1 MNEVVKLER
10 HDVIAIVTVNSP
22 PVNALSAAVRG
33 GIFECMKS
41 AIADAEVKAIVL
53 TCGGRTFIAG
63 ADITEFGKPPK
74 PPGLAEVLVLME
86 NSPKPIIAAIHGTAL
101 GGGLEV
107 ALACHY
113 RVATK
118 EARLGLPEVK
128 LGLLPGAGGTQRL
141 PRAVGPEL
149 AVKMIV
155 SGDPIGAAEALKN
168 GLIEEIVE
176 GPAAGGEA
184 FARKVLAEKR
194 PLRKLRDDDSKL
206 AAAKADISIFT
217 NAVAALTK
225 KARGLEAPF
234 AAADA
239 VRAAIELPFDEGLK
253 KEREGF
259 LKLVSSDQ
267 SKAQR
272 YAFFSEREAAKI
284 AGVPEGTKPRPVER
298 VAIIGAGT
306 MGGGIAMSFANAGI
320 PVTLIETS
328 EEQLKRGMG
337 VMQKNYEATAAR
349 GGIPADAPAK
359 RMGLITGVV
368 GLENVKDADLVIEA
382 VFETMAVKK
391 EVFEALDKHAKP
403 GAVLA
408 SNTSYLNIDEIAK
421 VTKRPQDVL
430 GMHFFSPANVM
441 KLCEIVRAD
450 KTAPDA
456 LTTAVSIARKIAK
469 VPAVV
474 GVCDGFVGNR
484 MLAQRGKQSEK
495 LLFEGAL
502 PQQVD
507 AVVTKFG
514 MPMGP
519 FAMSDLAGLDIGW
532 RSRKDRG
539 IKSEIADALCEA
551 GRFGQKTGKGY
562 YKYEAG
568 SRAALPDP
576 EVEKLID
583 ETLQR
588 LGRKKRVVSDDE
600 ILERMMYPMIN
611 EGARI
616 LEENIAARP
625 SDIDVIWLYGYGWPI
640 YRGGPMFYADQ
651 VGLKHIADR
660 LSYYAKE
667 TNDPSLEPAPC
678 SSVSPPKARPL
689 RRWPRSR
696 RRLDGASRR
705 AVLSG
710 KASAG
715 TTRSRAARCPTCCR
729 QRSPSSASR
738 PAHRIPRPADQ
749 LQRTRS
755 AGGDSRQRLPS
766 RRLRQEQF
774 GRAVPRQFAGSSR
787 QFLRRAEGRRPR
799 RASVAARRRDRAV
812 AQAHGLRRAGAGHQQ
827 PLGAAADRAEIPRQG
842 PARSPDRLRGRSL
855 GQGRNAADGA
865 AGSSAI
871 VTYKQ
876 FTDGATKPAQWPAIS
891 ADDVALLQYTG
902 GTTGLA
908 EGRDAQ
914 PRQSDVG
921 GVGLRRLGQAGAR
934 RAQRDRARDLRA
946 AAVSHLRADGG
957 AALRD
962 PARPSDLAAPTL
974 RCRSRH
980 ARHRGQAR
988 DRLSRAC
995 RRCGS
1000 RSPHCPIST
1009 SAICPRWC
1017 PAAPAAR
1024 RCRSRSQKSSSAGS
1038 A

>member
-1 MNEVVKLER
+1 MP
-10 HDVIAIVTVNSP
+10 S
-22 PVNALSAAVRG
+22 
-33 GIFECMKS
+33 
-41 AIADAEVKAIVL
+41 
-53 TCGGRTFIAG
+53 
-63 ADITEFGKPPK
+63 
-74 PPGLAEVLVLME
+74 
-86 NSPKPIIAAIHGTAL
+86 
-101 GGGLEV
+101 
-107 ALACHY
+107 
-113 RVATK
+113 
-118 EARLGLPEVK
+118 
-128 LGLLPGAGGTQRL
+128 
-141 PRAVGPEL
+141 
-149 AVKMIV
+149 
-155 SGDPIGAAEALKN
+155 
-168 GLIEEIVE
+168 
-176 GPAAGGEA
+176 
-184 FARKVLAEKR
+184 
-194 PLRKLRDDDSKL
+194 
-206 AAAKADISIFT
+206 
-217 NAVAALTK
+217 
-225 KARGLEAPF
+225 
-234 AAADA
+234 
-239 VRAAIELPFDEGLK
+239 RAAIELPFDEGLK

-284 AGVPEGTKPRPVER
+284 AGVPEGTKARPVER

-320 PVTLIETS
+320 PVTLIETG
-328 EEQLKRGMG
+328 EEQLKRGLG
-337 VMQKNYEATAAR
+337 IMQKNYEATAAR

-391 EVFEALDKHAKP
+391 EVFTALDKYAKK

-421 VTKRPQDVL
+421 VTSRPQDVL

-484 MLAQRGKQSEK
+484 MLAQRGKQAEK

-519 FAMSDLAGLDIGW
+519 FAMGDLAGLDIGW

-583 ETLQR
+583 ETLLR

-616 LEENIAARP
+616 LEEGVAARP

-667 TNDPSLEPAPC
+667 TNDPSLEP
-678 SSVSPPKARPL
+678 SPLLK
-689 RRWPRSR
+689 
-696 RRLDGASRR
+696 RLA
-705 AVLSG
+705 
-710 KASAG
+710 
-715 TTRSRAARCPTCCR
+715 
-729 QRSPSSASR
+729 
-738 PAHRIPRPADQ
+738 
-749 LQRTRS
+749 
-755 AGGDSRQRLPS
+755 
-766 RRLRQEQF
+766 
-774 GRAVPRQFAGSSR
+774 
-787 QFLRRAEGRRPR
+787 AEGKTF
-799 RASVAARRRDRAV
+799 AS
-812 AQAHGLRRAGAGHQQ
+812 
-827 PLGAAADRAEIPRQG
+827 
-842 PARSPDRLRGRSL
+842 
-855 GQGRNAADGA
+855 
-865 AGSSAI
+865 
-871 VTYKQ
+871 
-876 FTDGATKPAQWPAIS
+876 
-891 ADDVALLQYTG
+891 
-902 GTTGLA
+902 LA
-908 EGRDAQ
+908 EKAK
-914 PRQSDVG
+914 
-921 GVGLRRLGQAGAR
+921 
-934 RAQRDRARDLRA
+934 A
-946 AAVSHLRADGG
+946 A
-957 AALRD
+957 
-962 PARPSDLAAPTL
+962 
-974 RCRSRH
+974 
-980 ARHRGQAR
+980 
-988 DRLSRAC
+988 
-995 RRCGS
+995 
-1000 RSPHCPIST
+1000 
-1009 SAICPRWC
+1009 
-1017 PAAPAAR
+1017 
-1024 RCRSRSQKSSSAGS
+1024 
-1038 A
+1038 